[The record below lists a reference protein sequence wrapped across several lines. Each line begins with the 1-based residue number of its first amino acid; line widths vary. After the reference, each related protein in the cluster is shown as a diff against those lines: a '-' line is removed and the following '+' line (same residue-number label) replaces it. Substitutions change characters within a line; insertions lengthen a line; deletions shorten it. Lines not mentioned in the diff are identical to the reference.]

1 MYKIFSGEKYIV
13 ISEKGMKSRTVSAKV
28 IQFESA
34 EQLHQ
39 EYKLFASS
47 AKWKELLIIG
57 NEELIWNV
65 FCSLFS
71 YIEAAGGIVRNEKG
85 NVLMIYRNDHWDL
98 PKGKMEKGE
107 TAGQAALRE
116 VEEECGVKQLNIVK
130 QLPSTYHIFFQK
142 NESMKC
148 TYWFEMTSK
157 DPSKPVP
164 QAEEGIK
171 EAKWMS
177 REEVQKVMKKIY
189 PSLHEVLSFLLSPS
203 P

>member
-1 MYKIFSGEKYIV
+1 MYKIFSGERHIL
-13 ISEKGMKSRTVSAKV
+13 ISEREVKSSDISSKV
-28 IQFESA
+28 ILFESA
-34 EQLHQ
+34 EQLHK
-39 EYKLFASS
+39 EYKLFTSS
-47 AKWKELLIIG
+47 PKWKELQIIG
-57 NEELIWNV
+57 NEEHIWNV

-71 YIEAAGGIVRNEKG
+71 HIEAAGGIVRNEKEK
-85 NVLMIYRNDHWDL
+85 LLLIYRNDHWDL

-142 NESMKC
+142 RECIKC

-157 DPSKPVP
+157 DTSKPIP

-189 PSLHEVLSFLLSPS
+189 PSLHEVLSFVLSPS